1 MAFIKKIG
9 FFGAPLAIMA
19 AGALSTQGCD
29 SGVCGPCG
37 SIETGSTGISGS
49 AKLDGFFKAVS
60 LLNAGSATATAQFE
74 AGLANLEA
82 AFGLEASGNLEARVD
97 ALIAEIEG
105 EIQANASAGLSVDY
119 QPAKCEA
126 NVAVSVE
133 AQADCE
139 VEAGCSADVKCD
151 PGEVSVTCEGSCTGS
166 CSGEC
171 SGEVSCEVKVE
182 GGGCEGT
189 CEGSCELEAAAT
201 CEGTCRGECSG
212 ECSAYVNNAEGQA
225 ECAGSC
231 DGMCEGTCELK
242 AGASCSGSC
251 TGKCTAPS
259 AEGSCE
265 GEVKCEGSC
274 EGECSGGCEGT
285 AKAPSCEGQAECD
298 ARADCEA
305 SASAQASASV
315 ECTPP
320 SVAVNFAF
328 SGDASAKAE
337 FTAKIAALQANVG
350 GMLGSSARYSALF
363 EGENCAAVEIGN
375 SLEAVI
381 DAGVEGSLFVD
392 VPAGKIECVIPA
404 LEESVSIVGELT
416 SQATATVAAQAK
428 FTAAVAGGFSG

>member
-9 FFGAPLAIMA
+9 FFGAPLMIMA
-19 AGALSTQGCD
+19 AGALSTQGCE

-37 SIETGSTGISGS
+37 SVATGSTGISGS

-60 LLNAGSATATAQFE
+60 LLNSGSASATAQFE

-82 AFGLEASGNLEARVD
+82 AFGIEASGNLSARVD

-105 EIQANASAGLSVDY
+105 EIEANASAGLSVDY

-133 AQADCE
+133 AQANCE

-166 CSGEC
+166 CSGSCE
-171 SGEVSCEVKVE
+171 GEVSCEVNIE
-182 GGGCEGT
+182 GGGCEGS

-201 CEGTCRGECSG
+201 CEGTCRGSCSG
-212 ECSAYVNNAEGQA
+212 ECSAYVNNAEGEA

-259 AEGSCE
+259 GDASCE
-265 GEVKCEGSC
+265 GEVKCEGEC
-274 EGECSGGCEGT
+274 KGECSGGCEGT
-285 AKAPSCEGQAECD
+285 ARAPSCEGQASCD

-320 SVAVNFAF
+320 SVAINFSF
-328 SGDASAKAE
+328 TGDVDAKASFSAKM
-337 FTAKIAALQANVG
+337 AALQANVG
-350 GMLGSSARYSALF
+350 VMLGSSARYSALF
-363 EGENCAAVEIGN
+363 EGDACAAAQISS
-375 SLEAVI
+375 SLQGVI
-381 DAGVEGSLFVD
+381 EAGVEGDLFVD
-392 VPAGKIECVIPA
+392 VPAGRLECVRPA
-404 LEESVSIVGELT
+404 LEEAADIIGDLT
-416 SQATATVAAQAK
+416 AEASATISAQAK
-428 FTAAVAGGFSG
+428 FTAAVAGGFGS